1 MARERALSL
10 FDNTVKAG
18 TVLLQCHV
26 LFICHSGIASRTW
39 WLVVAELLDT
49 LFANLLDALFADLLD
64 VLLRPADAHHERS
77 GGVAAAVLHGTPADA
92 CITGCSAL
100 ASKVGWAAGCA
111 VWTTLEL
118 MKTRLALGSTHTL
131 V

>member
-1 MARERALSL
+1 MARERARSL

-39 WLVVAELLDT
+39 WLVVAELQ
-49 LFANLLDALFADLLD
+49 DALFADLLE

-100 ASKVGWAAGCA
+100 ASKVGWAAGRA

-118 MKTRLALGSTHTL
+118 MNSRLALGSTHTL